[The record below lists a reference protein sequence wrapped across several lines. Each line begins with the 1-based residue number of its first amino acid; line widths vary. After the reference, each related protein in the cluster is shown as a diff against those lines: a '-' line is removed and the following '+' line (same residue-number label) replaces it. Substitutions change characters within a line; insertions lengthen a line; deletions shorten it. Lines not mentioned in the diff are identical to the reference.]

1 MPQDLSA
8 TAPGRLPDATY
19 VELVSS
25 LFATRAPTV
34 IMSLLFLMA
43 GMLVAHRTQDPLVTG
58 LVELGTVSSMIRIAL
73 LFSGRMRHDAGAID
87 HQAAVAIERRFAVS
101 YVAFAIILGLFVA
114 RTMQLPDAPLHT
126 LAGILLVGYAA
137 GVAAG
142 TALRPRIAVASL
154 LVAVLPP
161 VAVLFVQSEP
171 ADIASAVALGG
182 FLAGGM
188 RSLLRRYRTESAST
202 AKRHG
207 FAALARR
214 DHLTGLANRLELAER
229 FDRLCTE
236 GLRTKRVAIHYL
248 DLDDFKPVNDR
259 LGHPTGDALLRAV
272 AGRLRDH
279 IRGDDIA
286 ARLGGDEFVVVQT
299 AVRDEDEVAAMARRL
314 ERDLAEPYAID
325 GREIVIGASVGWCL
339 DDTAEPLLDPLLE
352 RADDAL
358 RRRKAERKAEG
369 RAPVGAPTAPSGSMA
384 GSPPG
389 STVVSLPGY
398 DWLRQSA

>member
-1 MPQDLSA
+1 MPHELSA
-8 TAPGRLPDATY
+8 TASGRLPDATY

-25 LFATRAPTV
+25 LFATRVPTV

-43 GMLVAHRTQDPLVTG
+43 GVLVVQRTQDPVVAG
-58 LVELGTVSSMIRIAL
+58 LVGAGAMSSLIRIAL

-87 HQAAVAIERRFAVS
+87 HAAAIAIERRFAIS

-114 RTMQLPDAPLHT
+114 RTMQLPDAALHT
-126 LAGILLVGYAA
+126 LAGILVVGYAA

-154 LVAVLPP
+154 LVAVLPS
-161 VAVLFVQSEP
+161 VAVLLVQSEP
-171 ADIASAVALGG
+171 AYIASAVALSG

-188 RSLLRRYRTESAST
+188 RSLLRRYRTEAVST

-229 FDRLCTE
+229 FDRLCSQA
-236 GLRTKRVAIHYL
+236 GRAKRVAIHYL

-299 AVRDEDEVAAMARRL
+299 AVRDADEVAAMARRL

-339 DDTAEPLLDPLLE
+339 DDAAEPLLDALLQQ
-352 RADDAL
+352 ADDAL
-358 RRRKAERKAEG
+358 RLRKAERKGEA
-369 RAPVGAPTAPSGSMA
+369 RAPVAS
-384 GSPPG
+384 PG
-389 STVVSLPGY
+389 STIVSLPGY

>member
-1 MPQDLSA
+1 MPHELSA
-8 TAPGRLPDATY
+8 TASGRLPDATY

-25 LFATRAPTV
+25 LFATRVPTV

-43 GMLVAHRTQDPLVTG
+43 GGLVVQRTQDPAAAVLVVLG
-58 LVELGTVSSMIRIAL
+58 AMSSLVRIAL
-73 LFSGRMRHDAGAID
+73 LFSGRMRHDTGAID
-87 HQAAVAIERRFAVS
+87 HVAAVAIERRFAVS
-101 YVAFAIILGLFVA
+101 YILFAVILGLFVA
-114 RTMQLPDAPLHT
+114 RTMALPDAALHT

-154 LVAVLPP
+154 AVAVLPP
-161 VAVLFVQSEP
+161 IAVLLFQSEP
-171 ADIASAVALGG
+171 AYIASAVALAG
-182 FLAGGM
+182 FLVGGM
-188 RSLLRRYRTESAST
+188 RSLLRRYRMESVST

-214 DHLTGLANRLELAER
+214 DHLTGLANRLDLAER
-229 FDRLCTE
+229 FERLYIQA
-236 GLRTKRVAIHYL
+236 GRSKRVAIHYL
-248 DLDDFKPVNDR
+248 DLDDFKPVNDQ

-314 ERDLAEPYAID
+314 ERDLAEPYAIE

-339 DDTAEPLLDPLLE
+339 DDEAEPLLDALLQ

-358 RRRKAERKAEG
+358 RLRKAERKAHP
-369 RAPVGAPTAPSGSMA
+369 ADGATGPRPA
-384 GSPPG
+384 PG
-389 STVVSLPGY
+389 STPGSTIVSLPGY

>member
-1 MPQDLSA
+1 MSA
-8 TAPGRLPDATY
+8 IASGRLPDATY

-25 LFATRAPTV
+25 LFATRVPTV

-43 GMLVAHRTQDPLVTG
+43 GMLVVERTQDPVAAILVAG
-58 LVELGTVSSMIRIAL
+58 GVLSSLVRITL

-87 HQAAVAIERRFAVS
+87 HAAAVVIERRFAIS
-101 YVAFAIILGLFVA
+101 YVVFAIILGLFVA
-114 RTMQLPDAPLHT
+114 RTMQLPDATLHT
-126 LAGILLVGYAA
+126 LAGILVVGYAA

-154 LVAVLPP
+154 LVAVL
-161 VAVLFVQSEP
+161 LFQSDP
-171 ADIASAVALGG
+171 AYIASAIALTG
-182 FLAGGM
+182 FLTGGM
-188 RSLLRRYRTESAST
+188 RSLLRRYRTEAMST

-236 GLRTKRVAIHYL
+236 GFRTKRVAIHYL

-299 AVRDEDEVAAMARRL
+299 AVRDEEEVAAMTVA
-314 ERDLAEPYAID
+314 
-325 GREIVIGASVGWCL
+325 ASQV
-339 DDTAEPLLDPLLE
+339 E
-352 RADDAL
+352 
-358 RRRKAERKAEG
+358 
-369 RAPVGAPTAPSGSMA
+369 
-384 GSPPG
+384 G
-389 STVVSLPGY
+389 STTI
-398 DWLRQSA
+398 Q